1 MTFQKAIF
9 IGKDGTLIDNIPNNV
24 DPARV
29 TLTPGAAHGIKLLVN
44 HGYLPVIV
52 SNQSGVAF
60 GYFTVDALEAVIER
74 IQELLFIEGT
84 TIQDFYFCPHHP
96 EGSVPEYAVTC
107 ACRKPSPGM
116 LVKAALD
123 LRIDLSQSW
132 VIGDILNDIEAGHRA
147 GCRTILVNNGHETEW
162 VNAEGRQPDFTVG
175 NMDQAAEVILKNS
188 ELASELIKTQ

>member
-1 MTFQKAIF
+1 MTFHKAIF

-24 DPARV
+24 DPALV
-29 TLTPGAAHGIKLLVN
+29 TLTRGAASGIKLLVN
-44 HGYLPVIV
+44 NGYLPVMV

-60 GYFTVDALEAVIER
+60 GYFTVDALENVVER

-84 TIQDFYFCPHHP
+84 EMHDFYFCPHHP
-96 EGSVPEYAVTC
+96 EGSVAEYAVAC
-107 ACRKPSPGM
+107 ACRKPSQGM

-147 GCRTILVNNGHETEW
+147 GCRAILVNNGHETEW
-162 VNAEGRQPDFTVG
+162 LNTEGRQPDFTVG
-175 NMDQAAEVILKNS
+175 NVNQAAEVILKNS
-188 ELASELIKTQ
+188 G